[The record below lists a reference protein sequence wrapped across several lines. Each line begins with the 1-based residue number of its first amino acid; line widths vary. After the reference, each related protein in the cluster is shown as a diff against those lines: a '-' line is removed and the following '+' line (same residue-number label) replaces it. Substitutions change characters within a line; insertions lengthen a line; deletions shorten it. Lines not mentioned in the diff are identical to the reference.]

1 MAAAVPD
8 SLLPYS
14 SLEEPL
20 AQFWRW
26 REQKERKDEHN
37 GGEDRPPNVSCCE
50 IGSTAVR
57 PRAAG
62 TNGLVVCALQDGTR
76 GGFLLWD
83 PSVAVDAK
91 DGNNDEDGQARG
103 GEDEGVVEAVT
114 SVPGLNVHVVGF
126 SCTGMCFLESP
137 DHPEEG
143 GTVFC
148 VANEQHCVMAYEL
161 SADRSTRVAE
171 RCVVGKWK
179 THGEKGGDPELL
191 YYPQDCQIFTD
202 GESGRYVIAVSDGAT
217 DRIACFDAETGRFLR
232 QTPKGIVAWP
242 TSFAIDENGQNLM
255 VPSGQG
261 KGEIT
266 VLSLDDCVEKYKLP
280 DFEAGYSFAFDGEN
294 LLCLR
299 ADGLHIQHLP
309 PPSSEGGARFDSEA
323 SMVVQG
329 TTPNDPGSGHL
340 GVAADPVTRR
350 VTLCFSNRLLVSVTF
365 GGLVTKSARKRS

>member
-8 SLLPYS
+8 SLLPYR
-14 SLEEPL
+14 SLEEPV

-26 REQKERKDEHN
+26 KEGRGGNNGIN
-37 GGEDRPPNVSCCE
+37 GGEGRPPNVSCCAL
-50 IGSTAVR
+50 GVTVVQ

-62 TNGLVVCALQDGTR
+62 TTGLVVCALPDGTR

-91 DGNNDEDGQARG
+91 YDNNDEDGQARG

-126 SCTGMCFLESP
+126 SCTGSCFLESP

-171 RCVVGKWK
+171 RCVAGKWMS
-179 THGEKGGDPELL
+179 HDEKDPELL
-191 YYPQDCQIFTD
+191 YYPQDCHLFTD

-217 DRIACFDAETGRFLR
+217 NRIACFDAETGRFLR
-232 QTPKGIVAWP
+232 QTTKGVVKWP

-266 VLSLDDCVEKYKLP
+266 VLSLDDCVEKYKLTG
-280 DFEAGYSFAFDGEN
+280 FEAGYSFAFDGGN
-294 LLCLR
+294 LLALR
-299 ADGLHIQHLP
+299 SDGLHIKRLP
-309 PPSSEGGARFDSEA
+309 HPSSEGGARFDSEA
-323 SMVVQG
+323 SMVVRC
-329 TTPNDPGSGHL
+329 TTPNGHVGNSHL
-340 GVAADPVTRR
+340 GVAVDPVTRR
-350 VTLCFSNRLLVSVTF
+350 VTLCFSNHILVSVVL
-365 GGLVTKSARKRS
+365 GGSVTKSARKMS